1 MYSENEK
8 ALFASCYKTAGSN
21 TGGGELAV
29 RVLGDEWH
37 VADYICTIEKV
48 LKKIMSTK
56 SPLFYVVPIGRS
68 GGHRLRMSEL
78 GVKFINLLQAELK
91 LVSKNFPYYEFNPY
105 VAIFFDVAYKLE
117 LNNLAWELR
126 GKLVPNLTSS
136 VATLNTAI
144 EELRRLGKMERFKAK
159 LRNFRRIADKNFVE
173 VKRYISGMF
182 SVYSRLMVV
191 RLDLGYSRTLAD
203 IDVEKEVEH
212 RNVSKDRVEFF
223 KALNKVAKDKMVG
236 FVWKL
241 EYGLDKFYHYHLML
255 FFDGS
260 QVQEDVMWAKRAG
273 EIWVGEVTKGDGVYF
288 NCNSKK
294 HLYRD
299 CGIGIVEHH
308 DQKKRENLML
318 AASYLTK
325 PDYYLRMVLP
335 GKSRALGKGLAPKI
349 PAKKMGRPRS
359 LVQAS

>member
-1 MYSENEK
+1 MGLAMYSENEM
-8 ALFASCYKTAGSN
+8 ALFASCYKTVGSN
-21 TGGGELAV
+21 AGGGELAV

-48 LKKIMSTK
+48 LKKIISTK
-56 SPLFYVVPIGRS
+56 SPLFCVVPIGRS
-68 GGHRLRMSEL
+68 GGHRLKMSEL
-78 GVKFINLLQAELK
+78 GIKFINLLQAELK
-91 LVSKNFPYYEFNPY
+91 LVSRNFPYYEFNPY
-105 VAIFFDVAYKLE
+105 VSIFFDLAYKLE

-126 GKLVPNLTSS
+126 GKLVPNLTLS

-144 EELRRLGKMERFKAK
+144 EELRRLGKVERFKAK
-159 LRNFRRIADKNFVE
+159 LRNFRRVADKNFIE
-173 VKRYISGMF
+173 VKRYINGMF

-212 RNVSKDRVEFF
+212 RNVSKDRVGFF
-223 KALNKVAKDKMVG
+223 KALNKLAKDKMVG

-273 EIWVGEVTKGDGVYF
+273 EIWVGEVTNGDGVYF

-294 HLYRD
+294 YLYRD

-308 DQKKRENLML
+308 DQK
-318 AASYLTK
+318 S
-325 PDYYLRMVLP
+325 
-335 GKSRALGKGLAPKI
+335 
-349 PAKKMGRPRS
+349 AKT
-359 LVQAS
+359 